1 MSISI
6 AGSDLSKSF
15 TVVWLILTALS
26 ATGVSAQ
33 STVGI
38 SVRAAVPRPLSLQ
51 IKVDRLFER
60 AEYDRAYFI
69 YRNELASRG
78 DKYAQYMVGY
88 MHLTG
93 IGADKDLALASAWY
107 RLSAERGT
115 PEFVALRDQVMQE
128 LPSEQRDQS
137 DAVYRQLRREYS
149 DLAVLLRSIKRHVHQ
164 LQARSDAGVTGT
176 PASLTAVSARASV
189 QATVPASDYTTII
202 RIQLRDQLRKL
213 AAIGDFAALEAD
225 PSKIDLDELE
235 RLVNQRIAATGP

>member
-1 MSISI
+1 MS
-6 AGSDLSKSF
+6 KTF

-38 SVRAAVPRPLSLQ
+38 SVKAAVPRPLSLQ

-164 LQARSDAGVTGT
+164 LQARSDAGVTST

-189 QATVPASDYTTII
+189 QATVPGSDYTTII

-213 AAIGDFAALEAD
+213 ATIGDFPDLETD

>member
-1 MSISI
+1 MSK
-6 AGSDLSKSF
+6 GF

-38 SVRAAVPRPLSLQ
+38 SVKATVPPPLSLQ

-69 YRNELASRG
+69 YRNELAPRG

-93 IGADKDLALASAWY
+93 IGADKDLTLASAWY

-115 PEFVALRDQVMQE
+115 PEFVSLRDQVMQE

-137 DAVYRQLRREYS
+137 DAVYRQLFYHDYHLS
-149 DLAVLLRSIKRHVHQ
+149 KGRHKV
-164 LQARSDAGVTGT
+164 
-176 PASLTAVSARASV
+176 
-189 QATVPASDYTTII
+189 
-202 RIQLRDQLRKL
+202 
-213 AAIGDFAALEAD
+213 
-225 PSKIDLDELE
+225 
-235 RLVNQRIAATGP
+235 